1 MVFLFKAVYWRQ
13 TACKGGLS
21 SVLGQRGVWGVS
33 ALTIAEKRQI
43 ELSICHPESIMGA
56 EEEKRYGLHLF
67 VRVKGVCVY
76 SSFEVKSKS
85 VVLFTHTHTHKS
97 LQKNQMPLVS
107 LLNTITG
114 WLRAGR
120 FFDPVQT
127 SRSPFI
133 LIWVTAI
140 KLYILYLH
148 GSVLKSQPVTSE
160 GFLSSVNRKWL
171 AGTTDCIPSEYAYS
185 DWYRA
190 VFALAELYLS
200 HIAIITLIF
209 LECCLG
215 DPPWFCRDCGVKAKA
230 DNYLNKGTHI
240 WSVLFCGL
248 IN

>member
-1 MVFLFKAVYWRQ
+1 MAVYLRQ
-13 TACKGGLS
+13 TASKGGLS
-21 SVLGQRGVWGVS
+21 SVLGERGVLGVS
-33 ALTIAEKRQI
+33 ALTIAEKRQT

-67 VRVKGVCVY
+67 VWVKGVCVY
-76 SSFEVKSKS
+76 SSFEVKSKY
-85 VVLFTHTHTHKS
+85 VVLFTHTHTNTHTNLYK
-97 LQKNQMPLVS
+97 KNQMPLVS

-114 WLRAGR
+114 WLRVGR

-127 SRSPFI
+127 SRCLFI

-160 GFLSSVNRKWL
+160 GYLSSVNRKWL
-171 AGTTDCIPSEYAYS
+171 TGTTDCIPSAYAYS

-215 DPPWFCRDCGVKAKA
+215 DPPWFCRDCWVKVKA

-240 WSVLFCGL
+240 WSVSFCGL

>member
-1 MVFLFKAVYWRQ
+1 MGSVSTNYSREASNWTVNMPPGKHHGSWRGE
-13 TACKGGLS
+13 TLWS
-21 SVLGQRGVWGVS
+21 TSVCAGKRSVCLQQLWGE
-33 ALTIAEKRQI
+33 IK
-43 ELSICHPESIMGA
+43 
-56 EEEKRYGLHLF
+56 
-67 VRVKGVCVY
+67 VC
-76 SSFEVKSKS
+76 S
-85 VVLFTHTHTHKS
+85 VVYTHTHKS

-114 WLRAGR
+114 WLRVGR

-171 AGTTDCIPSEYAYS
+171 AGTTDCIPSAYAYS

-215 DPPWFCRDCGVKAKA
+215 DPPWVCRDCWVKAKA